1 MNDAPPPL
9 YPQAPQPYAQNSPV
23 APPPRKSGCGLGG
36 IGCGLGCLLAV
47 GVCVALVIFGVVAA
61 KNYFG
66 KMVEEYTATEY
77 VPIETPQASPE
88 QVASAL
94 EKFDSFSEGIGAGG
108 SPVPLTLTGEE
119 LNLILWNHP
128 NFSPVAGKANVAIEG
143 DVLRSQV
150 SVKFDEMPLP
160 EGFLADTLK
169 GKFFNGEVSLK
180 LGMAA
185 GQPALYLEGLAV
197 NGNTVPDAFL
207 SGLKSQNLL
216 QDAAKNPEATAFFDR
231 IEDLRVEDGK
241 LIIIPKATTPGQ
253 P

>member
-9 YPQAPQPYAQNSPV
+9 YSQAPQPYAQNSPV

-119 LNLILWNHP
+119 LNLILWNHA
-128 NFSPVAGKANVAIEG
+128 NFAAVAGKANAEIEG
-143 DVLRSQV
+143 DVLTSEV
-150 SVKFDEMPLP
+150 SLNFDELPIP
-160 EGFLADTLK
+160 EGFFADALK
-169 GKFFNGEVSLK
+169 GKFFNGEISLK

-185 GQPALYLEGLAV
+185 GRPALYMEGLSV
-197 NGNTVPDAFL
+197 NGNAVPDAFMT
-207 SGLKSQNLL
+207 GMKTQNLL
-216 QDAAKNPEATAFFDR
+216 EDASKNPEATAFFDR

-241 LIIIPKATTPGQ
+241 LIIVPKAKQ

>member
-1 MNDAPPPL
+1 
-9 YPQAPQPYAQNSPV
+9 
-23 APPPRKSGCGLGG
+23 
-36 IGCGLGCLLAV
+36 V

-119 LNLILWNHP
+119 LNLILWNHA
-128 NFSPVAGKANVAIEG
+128 NFAAVAGKANAEIEG
-143 DVLRSQV
+143 DVLTSEV
-150 SVKFDEMPLP
+150 SLNFDELPIP
-160 EGFLADTLK
+160 EGFFADALK
-169 GKFFNGEVSLK
+169 GKFFNGEISLK

-185 GQPALYLEGLAV
+185 GRPALYMEGLSV
-197 NGNTVPDAFL
+197 NGNAVPDAFMT
-207 SGLKSQNLL
+207 GMKTQNLL
-216 QDAAKNPEATAFFDR
+216 EDASKNPEATAFFDR
-231 IEDLRVEDGK
+231 IEDLRIEDGK
-241 LIIIPKATTPGQ
+241 LFIIPKATTPGQ

>member
-9 YPQAPQPYAQNSPV
+9 YPQAPQPYAQPAPV

-36 IGCGLGCLLAV
+36 LGCGLGCLIAV
-47 GVCVALVIFGVVAA
+47 AACVGLVIFGVFAA

-66 KMVEEYTATEY
+66 KMVDEYTATEY
-77 VPIETPQASPE
+77 VPITAPQASPE
-88 QVASAL
+88 QVASAV
-94 EKFDSFSEGIGAGG
+94 EKFDSFSQGMGVGG

-128 NFSPVAGKANVAIEG
+128 NFAPAAGKANVAIEG
-143 DVLRSQV
+143 DVLSSEV
-150 SVKFDEMPLP
+150 SLNFDELPIP
-160 EGFLADTLK
+160 EGFVADALK

-197 NGNTVPDAFL
+197 NGNSVPDAFL
-207 SGLKSQNLL
+207 SGMKSQNLL
-216 QDAAKNPEATAFFDR
+216 QDAAKNPEATAFFER
-231 IEDLRVEDGK
+231 IEDLRIEDGK
-241 LIIIPKATTPGQ
+241 LIIVPKANSTQ